1 MNLRDKLRNTS
12 DDAPAEAAAPDV
24 VVEQAVPKARKVKAA
39 PAEKAPPK
47 AASALPKLDVNRRFL
62 MIAGA
67 AALMT
72 ALMGVMYLNNAGS
85 GLAEG
90 GTKLKVY
97 TPKDDIVAGTRLTE
111 DNTTTAEIPKAYL
124 PKGAITELDKLKDHV
139 AIAPMVA
146 GEPIIEAR
154 ISAPDAKYGIA
165 YLLKP
170 GERAKTITVDSASG
184 LAGLIKPGNEI
195 DLHATVPDPSDDG
208 RLIGTPV
215 LQKCRVIAVGSHL
228 LGEVPKT
235 DEEAAKE
242 SSSGISS
249 ENTVTL
255 AVPGDKVS
263 LVTLMETKGNLKMVL
278 RATGDASLAKSQF
291 TEDVLMSLLGGKV
304 PPKPVVAA
312 KPKPAPAVVAAKPHP
327 VAHTV
332 IHYDPPPRPAPVH
345 HDPPP
350 PKPKPAPVHHDPP
363 APKPVVAKP
372 VPVHVAPP
380 VVHHD
385 PAPVHQP
392 EVIRFGGG
400 GN

>member
-1 MNLRDKLRNTS
+1 V
-12 DDAPAEAAAPDV
+12 EAAVPEV
-24 VVEQAVPKARKVKAA
+24 QVEQAVPKARKAKPA

-47 AASALPKLDVNRRFL
+47 VAANLPKLDVNRRFL

-72 ALMGVMYLNNAGS
+72 ALMGVVYLNNAGS

-90 GTKLKVY
+90 GTKVKVY
-97 TPKDDIVAGTRLTE
+97 TPKEDMAAGTRLTE
-111 DNTTTAEIPKAYL
+111 DNTDTTEIPKAYL
-124 PKGAITELDKLKDHV
+124 PKGAITDLEKLKDHL

-184 LAGLIKPGNEI
+184 LAGLIKPGNEV
-195 DLHATVPDPSDDG
+195 DLHATVPDPSDDT

-215 LQKCRVIAVGSHL
+215 LQKARVIAVGSHL
-228 LGEVPKT
+228 LGELPKT
-235 DEEAAKE
+235 EEEAARDAN
-242 SSSGISS
+242 SGISS

-255 AVPGDKVS
+255 ALPGDKVS
-263 LVTLMETKGNLKMVL
+263 VVTLMETKGNLKMVL
-278 RATGDASLAKSQF
+278 RASGDTTVAKSQF
-291 TEDVLMSLLGGKV
+291 TDDVLLSLLGGKV

-312 KPKPAPAVVAAKPHP
+312 KPVPKPPVVH
-327 VAHTV
+327 H
-332 IHYDPPPRPAPVH
+332 DPPPRPVIHHDPPPRPVVH

-350 PKPKPAPVHHDPP
+350 PKPKPAPVVRHDPP
-363 APKPVVAKP
+363 APKPVPVAKP
-372 VPVHVAPP
+372 VPVVKPP

-385 PAPVHQP
+385 PRPVQQP

>member
-1 MNLRDKLRNTS
+1 MNLRDKLRNGG
-12 DDAPAEAAAPDV
+12 DDIPVEAPAPEV
-24 VVEQAVPKARKVKAA
+24 VVEQAVPRAKKAKPAPEKAA
-39 PAEKAPPK
+39 PKV
-47 AASALPKLDVNRRFL
+47 AASLPKLDVNRRFL

-72 ALMGVMYLNNAGS
+72 ALMGVVYLNNAGS

-90 GTKLKVY
+90 GTKVKVY
-97 TPKDDIVAGTRLTE
+97 TPKDDMAAGTPLTE
-111 DNTTTAEIPKAYL
+111 DNTSTAEIPKAYL
-124 PKGAITELDKLKDHV
+124 PKGAITDLDKLKDRV
-139 AIAPMVA
+139 AIANMVA

-184 LAGLIKPGNEI
+184 LAGLIKPGNEV
-195 DLHATVPDPSDDG
+195 DLHATVPDPSDDT

-215 LQKCRVIAVGSHL
+215 LQKCRVIAVGNHL
-228 LGEVPKT
+228 LGEVPKS

-242 SSSGISS
+242 ANSGISS

-255 AVPGDKVS
+255 AVPEAKVS
-263 LVTLMETKGNLKMVL
+263 VVTLMETKGNLKMVL
-278 RATGDASLAKSQF
+278 RASGDASVAKSQF
-291 TEDVLMSLLGGKV
+291 TDDVLMSLLGGKV
-304 PPKPVVAA
+304 PAKPAAPVPKPKPVAEV
-312 KPKPAPAVVAAKPHP
+312 PRPVTHAVV
-327 VAHTV
+327 
-332 IHYDPPPRPAPVH
+332 HYDPPPKPRPQPVH
-345 HDPPP
+345 YDPP
-350 PKPKPAPVHHDPP
+350 PKPRPQ
-363 APKPVVAKP
+363 PKPVVVHNDPPPKP
-372 VPVHVAPP
+372 VAPKPQPKPP